1 MLCSPDLSPCAAS
14 PSPLL
19 CGDRCNAPPFRSG
32 KCFAF
37 ELDPKESPDDPEPT
51 EVPVRVL
58 LSVAH
63 DGEYPETAPPLKLRA
78 IRGANAADM
87 VALEA
92 RLAQEV
98 EDNLGAS
105 FAIHGPS
112 RLVSWS

>member
-1 MLCSPDLSPCAAS
+1 MRR
-14 PSPLL
+14 PL
-19 CGDRCNAPPFRSG
+19 RRAAPPPRSG

-63 DGEYPETAPPLKLRA
+63 DGEYPEVAPPLKLRS
-78 IRGANAADM
+78 IRGTNAADM
-87 VALEA
+87 AALEA

-98 EDNLGAS
+98 EDNLGAL
-105 FAIHGPS
+105 FAMRGALFAMRGQCMRP
-112 RLVSWS
+112 RPWS